1 MTEATKT
8 VKKQG
13 VWGDLRYVVYEITN
27 AANGETITTPFNDAY
42 AWWGTNETTT
52 TLPFGASKALSGG
65 VAVLTLII
73 NSTTD
78 EYRVMVVGK

>member
-42 AWWGTNETTT
+42 AWWGTNEVTADKR
-52 TLPFGASKALSGG
+52 FGASKALTNG
-65 VAVLTLII
+65 VAVLTAVV
-73 NSTTD
+73 STTTD